1 MERLQQQIDFILE
14 IDKLKK
20 VIRQNYLAD
29 GSRKESD
36 TDHSWHLAI
45 MCFLLAE
52 YANNDIDVLKTMKMV
67 LIHDIVEIDAGD
79 TYAYDKNAS
88 DSDKTER
95 ELLAAERIF
104 NILPED
110 QAKEIRALWDEFE
123 EGNTMEARFAN
134 ALDKI
139 QPALL
144 NDASGGKSWIEHGVE
159 YSQVLKRN
167 ERTSEGSK
175 ELWAYIKEI
184 IDKNVVS
191 GKIIN
196 KWWVKSIN

>member
-52 YANNDIDVLKTMKMV
+52 YANNDIDVLKTLKMV

-196 KWWVKSIN
+196 K